1 MPSRPREKFG
11 IDEARVKLREAKQSG
26 RDCPY
31 IYAAYIVL
39 YEASVPMNC
48 GQIVRRIFEKGYRKQ
63 GGKTPRYTLLSEI
76 YKYRS
81 DLLNEAPIIKIEER
95 GPEDSFNT
103 HLVKFK
109 INEMKS
115 TH

>member
-1 MPSRPREKFG
+1 MASRLREKFG
-11 IDEARVKLREAKQSG
+11 IDEARVKLREAKQHG

-39 YEASVPMNC
+39 YEASEPMNC

-63 GGKTPRYTLLSEI
+63 GGKTPRHTLLAEI
-76 YKYRS
+76 YKYRG

-95 GPEDSFNT
+95 DPADSFNP
-103 HLVKFK
+103 HLVKFT
-109 INEMKS
+109 INEMRS
-115 TH
+115 MH